1 MKILSSG
8 VSRRRFV
15 SMIGMGGAGLLVG
28 RPVWAA
34 GTAQSGGADDDW
46 LAGVPASGR
55 IHFDVFV
62 AGSRDGFHTITFQ
75 REGDELLVNVEVKI
89 RVRLMFITVFD
100 YRQSVRERW
109 RGGRLV
115 SFQSETVDG
124 DNVDRV
130 RGTERDGRLHID
142 SRRAGQLEM
151 PADILPTTAFWRRD
165 AIGHSR
171 FLDAARGDYR
181 DVQVKDLGWQHTE
194 QAGRQEF
201 LQRYHVAS
209 SRNFDVWYDSAGQWR
224 RLEWSGFGVTASYI
238 RA

>member
-1 MKILSSG
+1 MM
-8 VSRRRFV
+8 VVRPA
-15 SMIGMGGAGLLVG
+15 GAGNRSEGNV
-28 RPVWAA
+28 
-34 GTAQSGGADDDW
+34 DEDW
-46 LAGVPASGR
+46 LGGVPASGR

-75 REGDELLVNVEVKI
+75 RDGRDLLVNVEVRI

-109 RGGRLV
+109 QDGHLV
-115 SFQSETVDG
+115 SFESETVDG
-124 DNVDRV
+124 DNIDKV
-130 RGTERDGRLHID
+130 RGAAIDGKFLVD
-142 SRRAGQLEM
+142 SRRAGSVEM
-151 PADILPTTAFWRRD
+151 SADILPTTAFWRRD
-165 AIGHSR
+165 AVGHHR
-171 FLDAARGDYR
+171 FLDAARGDFR
-181 DVQVKDLGWQHTE
+181 DVKIKDLGWQHTE

-209 SRNFDVWYDSAGQWR
+209 SRDFDVWYDSSGQWR

>member
-1 MKILSSG
+1 MTFLPPRIG
-8 VSRRRFV
+8 RRNFLAMLGASVMTTGAFR
-15 SMIGMGGAGLLVG
+15 IDTLHADGGGE
-28 RPVWAA
+28 
-34 GTAQSGGADDDW
+34 DW

-75 REGDELLVNVEVKI
+75 RDGRDLLVNVDVKI

-109 RGGRLV
+109 RDGQLV
-115 SFQSETVDG
+115 SFESETVDG
-124 DNVDRV
+124 DNVDKVRGRV
-130 RGTERDGRLHID
+130 RDGGFYVE
-142 SRRAGQLEM
+142 SRRAGPLEM

-165 AIGHSR
+165 AVGHDR

-181 DVQVKDLGWQHTE
+181 DVKVKDLGWQHTE

-201 LQRYHVAS
+201 LKRYHVAS